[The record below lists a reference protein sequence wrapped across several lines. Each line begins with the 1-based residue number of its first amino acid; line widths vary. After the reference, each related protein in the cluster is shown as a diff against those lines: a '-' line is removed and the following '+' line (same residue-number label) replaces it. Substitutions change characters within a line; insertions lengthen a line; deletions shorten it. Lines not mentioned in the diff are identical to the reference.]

1 MKKTNRFLLV
11 IFIIFFT
18 SSLSLGASPYTLSR
32 PLVVKLDWNIR
43 GLTGADVNA
52 DGLNDLL
59 VINNA
64 KAKIDVLYQSDGS
77 HPPPDMERIIRKNRW
92 EPLLSDAKFYNDPFV
107 TGQNVFALA
116 AGDLNGDGKIDIA
129 YTGDIMPLTV
139 CFQGAD
145 GTFSTQWT
153 FDHLE
158 PLKSKF
164 TIFVF
169 DLDKDGKNELVVM
182 AQRRIFIFD
191 QSEGESLKKTKTLRL
206 SSIKN
211 FHLMLTDIDGDNK
224 TDLAYFMKGDI
235 SHLVVRLQKAAKN
248 FGPESVID
256 LKKDIYPL
264 IPFSSASHA
273 KAFAGI
279 ASQTGMIRT
288 FELKKKAPD
297 RIPGICLDIYS
308 GDISLNNG
316 AVYSVGD
323 FNGDGLRD
331 IAVAD
336 PGGAKILVYLRRPDD
351 SGFMEAKSYPS
362 LASIDAIDSIETRDG
377 SPDALLVVSGK
388 EEVAGVSVFDLRKNR
403 RLEFPAL
410 MRTKAK
416 PVTGAAINTGRKT
429 GDDIVL
435 FEKKGDSDYL
445 LELIAANADDFSD
458 SLFRRK
464 VHDIHREP
472 ESIFVMDL
480 DGDGMEDIMLLIP
493 REPARV
499 FRQTRRGRFSETA
512 IDSAVRRGVLNDL
525 RKSRIGRGDMNDDG
539 KDELLVSSDGYVR
552 ALKLDENGNFIVL
565 DQYNS
570 ADAGS
575 ALYAPVIADIDGD
588 GKKELL
594 VYGGASQSM
603 ELFERDSDNM
613 FRSDRFIP
621 IPAVDLVY
629 GILAGGTDSS
639 ELLYFGSDR
648 FLDLRFTE
656 KVWAPDDIAPP
667 YETNLKDVAYTK
679 IAAGNFHAGSGADFV
694 AIDGKSHV
702 LDLLSFDESQGLAS
716 KLFFTI
722 FDENQEYGRRRRSG
736 APEPREMLVG
746 DFTGNG
752 LDDIVFLIH
761 DRVLIYPQKGQ

>member
-1 MKKTNRFLLV
+1 M
-11 IFIIFFT
+11 FIVFCT
-18 SSLSLGASPYTLSR
+18 SSLSLGASSYTLSG

-64 KAKIDVLYQSDGS
+64 TAKIDVLYQTNAS

-92 EPLLSDAKFYNDPFV
+92 EPVLSDAQFYNDPFV

-116 AGDLNGDGKIDIA
+116 AGDLNNDGKIDIA

-153 FDHLE
+153 FDHLD
-158 PLKSKF
+158 PLKSIS
-164 TIFVF
+164 TMAVV
-169 DLDKDGKNELVVM
+169 DLNKDGKNELVVM
-182 AQRRIFIFD
+182 AKKRIFIFG
-191 QSEGESLKKTKTLRL
+191 QSGGESLKKIKSLRL

-224 TDLAYFMKGDI
+224 TDLAYFMNGDP
-235 SHLVVRLQKAAKN
+235 SHLVVRFRKGPNN

-256 LKKDIYPL
+256 LKKDIRCL
-264 IPFSSASHA
+264 IRFPSASHPR
-273 KAFAGI
+273 AFAGI

-288 FELKKKAPD
+288 FVLKKKAPD
-297 RIPGICLDIYS
+297 RLPGVCMSIYS
-308 GDISLNNG
+308 GDVSLNNA
-316 AVYSVGD
+316 AVYSAGD
-323 FNGDGLRD
+323 FNGDGRQD

-336 PGGAKILVYLRRPDD
+336 PGGAKILVYLRRPDN

-362 LASIDAIDSIETRDG
+362 LSSIDAIDSIKTSDG
-377 SPDALLVVSGK
+377 SPDTLLIVSRK
-388 EEVAGVSVFDLRKNR
+388 EEVAGVAAFDSHKGS
-403 RLEFPAL
+403 RLEFPVL
-410 MRTKAK
+410 ISTKAK
-416 PVTGAAINTGRKT
+416 PVTGAAINTGDKS
-429 GDDIVL
+429 GDNIVL

-445 LELIAANADDFSD
+445 LELISADADNFGD
-458 SLFRRK
+458 SLFRMK
-464 VHDIHREP
+464 VDDIHREP

-499 FRQTRRGRFSETA
+499 FRQTRRGRFSEIA
-512 IDSAVRRGVLNDL
+512 VDSAVRRGVLNNL
-525 RKSRIGRGDMNDDG
+525 SKSRIGRGDINNDG
-539 KDELLVSSDGYVR
+539 KDELLVSSDGFVR
-552 ALKLDENGNFIVL
+552 ALTLDNNGNFIVS

-588 GKKELL
+588 GKNELL
-594 VYGGASQSM
+594 VYVSGSQSI
-603 ELFERDSDNM
+603 EIFERDSDNI

-621 IPAVDLVY
+621 IPAIDLVY
-629 GILAGGTDSS
+629 GILAGGTNSP
-639 ELLYFGSDR
+639 ELLYLGSDR
-648 FLDLRFTE
+648 FLDLKFTK

-667 YETNLKDVAYTK
+667 YETNLRGVSYTK
-679 IAAGNFHAGSGADFV
+679 IAAGNFHVGSGADLI

-702 LDLLSFDESQGLAS
+702 LDLLSFDESKGYES
-716 KLFFTI
+716 RLFFTI

-736 APEPREMLVG
+736 EPEPREMLVG
-746 DFTGNG
+746 DFTGNK

-761 DRVLIYPQKGQ
+761 DRVLIYPQKMAAH